1 LIDGALTP
9 SCFGPISFDDIL
21 TQPTLEISARRVI
34 GEIDQGI
41 DPDKNSKKCMRAR
54 ARARVSLKNRFFI
67 KIASFLLK
75 LFPSLFESRQR
86 EKEREGGGDKFK
98 NAIKFMNALGRR
110 RTIPS
115 SLLSANVRIGI
126 PKPWNG
132 NCKHGY
138 AVAAPIIS
146 NFRDISVQ
154 RRVSFFFFVSSKPF

>member
-1 LIDGALTP
+1 MYA
-9 SCFGPISFDDIL
+9 C
-21 TQPTLEISARRVI
+21 
-34 GEIDQGI
+34 
-41 DPDKNSKKCMRAR
+41 AR
-54 ARARVSLKNRFFI
+54 ARACVIEESLLYKNCKLLVEVVSFVIRVTPKR
-67 KIASFLLK
+67 
-75 LFPSLFESRQR
+75 
-86 EKEREGGGDKFK
+86 ERERGGGDKFK